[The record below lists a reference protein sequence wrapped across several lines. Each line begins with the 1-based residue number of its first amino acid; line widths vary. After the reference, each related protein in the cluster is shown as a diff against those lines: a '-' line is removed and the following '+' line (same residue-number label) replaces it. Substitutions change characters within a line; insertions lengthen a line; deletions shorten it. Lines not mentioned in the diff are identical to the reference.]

1 MPRIETLAEAYH
13 LLRVAF
19 PNDFR
24 VRAGQ
29 TANEAAQEVKTTLA
43 GWTKIFVGMADERLL
58 RAVANVCRTEHYFKT
73 AAVCDAYR
81 LLRDDEAMSRPMLPE
96 PEAEPLSD
104 EAKAN
109 VNAKLA
115 ALQAKFEAADA
126 AKEKEQQAIGVATV
140 KLLRRALNK

>member
-1 MPRIETLAEAYH
+1 MRE
-13 LLRVAF
+13 AF
-19 PNDFR
+19 PQAYR
-24 VRAGQ
+24 IRPGQ
-29 TANEAAQEVKTTLA
+29 TANEAAQETKATLSAWTELFA
-43 GWTKIFVGMADERLL
+43 GMRDERLL
-58 RAVANVCRTEHYFKT
+58 RAVTSVCRNERFFST

-96 PEAEPLSD
+96 PVAEPLSD